1 MFFTDLHIH
10 ILCGVDDGA
19 KTEADMY
26 AMTDAVYAG
35 GTRILC
41 ATPHF
46 HPGYFGDNIKESEE
60 AFARLSAYV
69 SEKYPQMKLYLGNEL
84 RYSKDCVS
92 WLEQGAC
99 RTINGTSFVLV
110 DFSEREEKRNIVRGL
125 ENLLNAGYT
134 PILAHV
140 ERYNDF
146 GRDFRTLADLRANG
160 VVLQIDAQSV
170 TRGFGLSTQYRCR
183 KLLEKSLVDI
193 VSTDAHNLS
202 TRPPDMMKCYAYI
215 KKQHGTDYARAVC
228 LENAEHILTDNTVGK
243 DMD

>member
-1 MFFTDLHIH
+1 MDFSDLHIH

-26 AMTDAVYAG
+26 AMADAAYSG
-35 GTRILC
+35 GTRIIC

-46 HPGYFGDNIKESEE
+46 HPGYFGDNIKGSEE
-60 AFARLSAYV
+60 AFTSLSAYV
-69 SEKYPQMKLYLGNEL
+69 SEKYPRMKLYLGNEL

-110 DFSEREEKRNIVRGL
+110 DFSEREDKRNIVRGL

-134 PILAHV
+134 PILAHA
-140 ERYNDF
+140 ERYSDF
-146 GRDFRTLADLRANG
+146 GRDFRPLADLRANG
-160 VVLQIDAQSV
+160 VVIQIDAQSV
-170 TRGFGLSTQYRCR
+170 TGGFGLGTQYRCR
-183 KLLEKSLVDI
+183 KLLAESLVDI
-193 VSTDAHNLS
+193 VASDAHDLHF
-202 TRPPDMMKCYAYI
+202 RPPDMARCYAYI
-215 KKQHGTDYARAVC
+215 KKHHGADYGRAVC

>member
-1 MFFTDLHIH
+1 M
-10 ILCGVDDGA
+10 
-19 KTEADMY
+19 
-26 AMTDAVYAG
+26 
-35 GTRILC
+35 
-41 ATPHF
+41 
-46 HPGYFGDNIKESEE
+46 
-60 AFARLSAYV
+60 

-140 ERYNDF
+140 ERYSDF

-170 TRGFGLSTQYRCR
+170 TRGFGLSTPYR
-183 KLLEKSLVDI
+183 
-193 VSTDAHNLS
+193 
-202 TRPPDMMKCYAYI
+202 
-215 KKQHGTDYARAVC
+215 
-228 LENAEHILTDNTVGK
+228 
-243 DMD
+243 

>member
-35 GTRILC
+35 GTRNLC

-46 HPGYFGDNIKESEE
+46 HPGYFGDNIKGAEE
-60 AFARLSAYV
+60 AFNKLSAYV
-69 SEKYPQMKLYLGNEL
+69 SEKYPQMKLYLGNEI

-110 DFSEREEKRNIVRGL
+110 DFSEREDKRNIVRGL
-125 ENLLNAGYT
+125 ENLLNTGYT
-134 PILAHV
+134 PILAHA
-140 ERYNDF
+140 ERYSDF
-146 GRDFRTLADLRANG
+146 GWDFRPLADLRANG
-160 VVLQIDAQSV
+160 VVIQIDAQSV
-170 TRGFGLSTQYRCR
+170 TGGFGLGTQYRCR
-183 KLLEKSLVDI
+183 KLLAESLVDI
-193 VSTDAHNLS
+193 VASDAHDLHF
-202 TRPPDMMKCYAYI
+202 RPPDMARCYAYI
-215 KKQHGTDYARAVC
+215 KKHHGADYARAVC

>member
-1 MFFTDLHIH
+1 MNFSDLHIH
-10 ILCGVDDGA
+10 ILSGVDDGP

-26 AMTDAVYAG
+26 AMADAAYAG
-35 GTRILC
+35 ETRIIC

-46 HPGYFGDNIKESEE
+46 HPGYFGDNIKGSEE
-60 AFARLSAYV
+60 AFTRLSAYV
-69 SEKYPQMKLYLGNEL
+69 NEKYPRMKLYLGNEL

-140 ERYNDF
+140 ERYSDF
-146 GRDFRTLADLRANG
+146 GRDFRPLADLRANG
-160 VVLQIDAQSV
+160 VVIQIDAQSV
-170 TRGFGLSTQYRCR
+170 TRGFGLGAQYRCR
-183 KLLEKSLVDI
+183 KLLAESLVDI
-193 VSTDAHNLS
+193 VASDAHDLHF
-202 TRPPDMMKCYAYI
+202 RPPDMMRCYAYI
-215 KKQHGTDYARAVC
+215 KKLHGTDYARAVC
-228 LENAEHILTDNTVGK
+228 LENAEHILTDNTSGK
-243 DMD
+243 DME

>member
-35 GTRILC
+35 GTRNLC

-46 HPGYFGDNIKESEE
+46 HPGYFGDNIKGAEE
-60 AFARLSAYV
+60 AFNKLSAYV

-99 RTINGTSFVLV
+99 RTVNGTDFVLV

-140 ERYNDF
+140 ERYRDF
-146 GRDFRTLADLRANG
+146 ERDFRTLADLRTNG
-160 VVLQIDAQSV
+160 VILQIDARSV
-170 TRGFGLSTQYRCR
+170 TRDFGLGTQYRCR
-183 KLLEKSLVDI
+183 NLLEKMLVDI
-193 VSTDAHNLS
+193 VSTDAHNLN
-202 TRPPDMMKCYAYI
+202 TRPPDMMRCYAYI

-228 LENAEHILTDNTVGK
+228 LENAEHILTDNTAGK
-243 DMD
+243 DME

>member
-1 MFFTDLHIH
+1 MDFSDLHIH

-26 AMTDAVYAG
+26 AMADAAYAR
-35 GTRILC
+35 GTRIIC

-46 HPGYFGDNIKESEE
+46 HPGYFGDNIKGSEG

-99 RTINGTSFVLV
+99 RTINGTSYVLV

-134 PILAHV
+134 PILAHA
-140 ERYNDF
+140 ERYSDF
-146 GRDFRTLADLRANG
+146 GRDFRPLADLRANG
-160 VVLQIDAQSV
+160 VIIQIDAQSV

-183 KLLEKSLVDI
+183 KLLEKMLVDI
-193 VSTDAHNLS
+193 VASDAHDLYF
-202 TRPPDMMKCYAYI
+202 RPPDMASCYAYI
-215 KKQHGTDYARAVC
+215 KKQYGTDYAGAVC
-228 LENAEHILTDNTVGK
+228 LENAEHILTDNTAGK